1 MSGTNVRELH
11 ERWLKDPAVRA
22 EYEALTEE
30 TEEFA
35 LVEELIRAR
44 ARAGLTQE
52 EIARRMGTTQSVVA
66 RLESGKSMPSTR
78 TLKKYAEATG
88 SRLVIRLEPAA

>member
-1 MSGTNVRELH
+1 MTKVQDLH
-11 ERWLKDPAVRA
+11 IPWVAEEPSCRA
-22 EYEALTEE
+22 EYEALADA
-30 TEEFA
+30 FA

-44 ARAGLTQE
+44 ARSGLTQE
-52 EIARRMGTTQSVVA
+52 EIARRMGTTQSVIA

-88 SRLVIRLEPAA
+88 TRLVIRFEPVA

>member
-1 MSGTNVRELH
+1 MTDVRELH
-11 ERWLKDPAVRA
+11 ARWMAENPAYRA
-22 EYEALTEE
+22 EYDALAD
-30 TEEFA
+30 EFA
-35 LVEELIRAR
+35 LVEELIKAR
-44 ARAGLTQE
+44 AHSGLTQE

-88 SRLVIRLEPAA
+88 TRLVIRFEPAA

>member
-1 MSGTNVRELH
+1 MTEWATLRERL
-11 ERWLKDPAVRA
+11 LADPAVRA
-22 EYEALTEE
+22 EYEALAD
-30 TEEFA
+30 EFA
-35 LVEELIRAR
+35 LVEELIKAR
-44 ARAGLTQE
+44 AHSGLTQE

-88 SRLVIRLEPAA
+88 TRLVIRFEPAA

>member
-1 MSGTNVRELH
+1 MTDWPTLRERL
-11 ERWLKDPAVRA
+11 LADPAIRA
-22 EYEALTEE
+22 ECEAFDDD
-30 TEEFA
+30 FA
-35 LVEELIRAR
+35 LVEELIKAR
-44 ARAGLTQE
+44 AHSGLTQE

-88 SRLVIRLEPAA
+88 TRLVIRFEPAA

>member
-1 MSGTNVRELH
+1 MVE
-11 ERWLKDPAVRA
+11 DPAYRA
-22 EYEALTEE
+22 EYDALAD
-30 TEEFA
+30 EFA
-35 LVEELIRAR
+35 LVEELIKAR
-44 ARAGLTQE
+44 AHSGLTQE

-88 SRLVIRLEPAA
+88 TRLIIRFEPAA

>member
-1 MSGTNVRELH
+1 MTEWTVLRERMLTN
-11 ERWLKDPAVRA
+11 PAVRA
-22 EYEALTEE
+22 EYDALAD
-30 TEEFA
+30 EFA
-35 LVEELIRAR
+35 LVEELIKAR
-44 ARAGLTQE
+44 AHSGLTQE

-88 SRLVIRLEPAA
+88 TRLVIRFEPAA

>member
-1 MSGTNVRELH
+1 MTEWTVLRERMLAN
-11 ERWLKDPAVRA
+11 PAVRT
-22 EYEALTEE
+22 EYDALAD
-30 TEEFA
+30 EFA
-35 LVEELIRAR
+35 LVDELIRAR
-44 ARAGLTQE
+44 AHSGLTQE

-88 SRLVIRLEPAA
+88 TRLVIRFEPAA

>member
-1 MSGTNVRELH
+1 MLAN
-11 ERWLKDPAVRA
+11 PAVRA
-22 EYEALTEE
+22 EYDALAD
-30 TEEFA
+30 EFA
-35 LVEELIRAR
+35 LVEELIKAR
-44 ARAGLTQE
+44 AHSGLTQE

-88 SRLVIRLEPAA
+88 TRLVIRFEPAA

>member
-1 MSGTNVRELH
+1 MTEWTVLRERMLAN
-11 ERWLKDPAVRA
+11 PAVRA
-22 EYEALTEE
+22 EYDALAD
-30 TEEFA
+30 EFA
-35 LVEELIRAR
+35 LVEELIKAR
-44 ARAGLTQE
+44 AHSGLTQE

-88 SRLVIRLEPAA
+88 TRLVIRFEPAA

>member
-1 MSGTNVRELH
+1 MTAWTTLRDKL
-11 ERWLKDPAVRA
+11 LADPAVRA
-22 EYEALTEE
+22 EYDALAD
-30 TEEFA
+30 EFA
-35 LVEELIRAR
+35 LVEELIKAR
-44 ARAGLTQE
+44 AHSGLTQE

-88 SRLVIRLEPAA
+88 TKLVIRFEPAA

>member
-1 MSGTNVRELH
+1 MTEWTVLRERL
-11 ERWLKDPAVRA
+11 LADPAVRA
-22 EYEALTEE
+22 EYEALAD
-30 TEEFA
+30 EFA
-35 LVEELIRAR
+35 LVEELIKAR
-44 ARAGLTQE
+44 AHSGLTQE

-88 SRLVIRLEPAA
+88 TRLVIRFEPAA

>member
-1 MSGTNVRELH
+1 MTEWTVLRERL
-11 ERWLKDPAVRA
+11 LADPAVRA
-22 EYEALTEE
+22 EYDALAD
-30 TEEFA
+30 EFA
-35 LVEELIRAR
+35 LVEELIKAR
-44 ARAGLTQE
+44 AHSGLTQE

-88 SRLVIRLEPAA
+88 TRLVIRFEPAA

>member
-1 MSGTNVRELH
+1 MTEWTVLRERMLVN
-11 ERWLKDPAVRA
+11 PAVRA
-22 EYEALTEE
+22 EYDALAD
-30 TEEFA
+30 EFA
-35 LVEELIRAR
+35 LVEELIKAR
-44 ARAGLTQE
+44 AHSGLTQE

-88 SRLVIRLEPAA
+88 TRLVIRFEPAA

>member
-1 MSGTNVRELH
+1 MTDVRELH
-11 ERWLKDPAVRA
+11 ARWMAEKPAYRA
-22 EYEALTEE
+22 EYDALAD
-30 TEEFA
+30 EFA

-44 ARAGLTQE
+44 AHSGLTQE

-66 RLESGKSMPSTR
+66 RLESGRSMPSTR

-88 SRLVIRLEPAA
+88 TRLVIRFEPAA

>member
-1 MSGTNVRELH
+1 MTEWTVLREMMLTN
-11 ERWLKDPAVRA
+11 PAVRA
-22 EYEALTEE
+22 EYDALAD
-30 TEEFA
+30 EFA
-35 LVEELIRAR
+35 LVEELIKAR
-44 ARAGLTQE
+44 AHSGLTQE

-88 SRLVIRLEPAA
+88 TRLVIRFEPAA

>member
-1 MSGTNVRELH
+1 MTDWPTLRNRL
-11 ERWLKDPAVRA
+11 LADPAIRA
-22 EYEALTEE
+22 EYEAFAD
-30 TEEFA
+30 EFA
-35 LVEELIRAR
+35 LVEELMKAR
-44 ARAGLTQE
+44 AHSGLTQE

-88 SRLVIRLEPAA
+88 TRLVIRFEPAA

>member
-1 MSGTNVRELH
+1 MSGTNVRDLH
-11 ERWLKDPAVRA
+11 QKWLHDPAYRA
-22 EYEALTEE
+22 EYDALAD
-30 TEEFA
+30 EFA
-35 LVEELIRAR
+35 LVEALVKAR
-44 ARAGLTQE
+44 AHSGLTQD

-88 SRLVIRLEPAA
+88 TRLVIRFEPAA